1 MRQIRHSYFR
11 QQFQFLRRQY
21 LQEGDLSIQAVLSDE
36 LIQRAL
42 DSIDGC
48 WKDRIYTPMV
58 TLWVFLRQVISADHS
73 CRAAV
78 ARLIV
83 HRISQGLSACSART
97 GAYCQARKRLPE
109 EFFSSITRGVGEQLE
124 SQTRDEWLWN
134 GHHVFMFDGTTA
146 LMPDTPENREAYP
159 PPWNSKTDVVL
170 PLLRIGAVF
179 SLACGAMMDLA
190 VAKYAGKGQ
199 GEVTLLRQL
208 AKMFSKGDVLLADCL
223 MCNWRNIYELQERGV
238 HLVSRLN
245 KALRKADFRKGK
257 RLGKDDHIVEW
268 SKPHIR
274 GVGRQAQ
281 LAMPRKLAV
290 REARVRITQPG
301 FRTRVIIIVTTLLDP
316 QQLASPFGWL
326 LILPFVLTATS
337 LVLEPYI
344 GPEMFATH
352 VIRFWHG
359 FACFVCG
366 IILVSL
372 GEQFW
377 QGIRRICHVALPVA
391 LVLYL
396 LRMTEIGFESQP
408 VAMAM
413 RTTESACG
421 MLTVLGYGG
430 IFFNQ
435 PSRIFS
441 VLNRAVFAVYIV
453 HLPVQQIVAY
463 YLFRSEMNT
472 WLAFALHLLATLGI
486 SYLLYAMLLPI
497 RWLHPFFGIA
507 PVKAKHSGA
516 NPSAEKTPRQPSWP
530 SIAGRFATLYV
541 LSPLIVLAV
550 SIGVFASML
559 FNVAGT
565 LDGTDKAIEA
575 SVVRFRSE
583 IAMRSPDEN
592 YREAQGLFAS
602 LVQALESRNIDR
614 ARILIVEIELIDE
627 GLASNGES
635 ESEVEGIARDQAQQT
650 DEGDFESKQ
659 SDDEIR
665 AEVESRLADENRV
678 VLERLMT
685 ELNESIEKRNAPVAE
700 ELALKIRLILESFD

>member
-1 MRQIRHSYFR
+1 MNPWRIPVLFLIAGITAGYLLQNRPVGKLLTSRLMRLVPPLVFTSLFIAPVSPWLFEKFHGREPYYLPNPSHLWFVMNLTVYF
-11 QQFQFLRRQY
+11 
-21 LQEGDLSIQAVLSDE
+21 
-36 LIQRAL
+36 
-42 DSIDGC
+42 
-48 WKDRIYTPMV
+48 
-58 TLWVFLRQVISADHS
+58 VFA
-73 CRAAV
+73 
-78 ARLIV
+78 
-83 HRISQGLSACSART
+83 
-97 GAYCQARKRLPE
+97 
-109 EFFSSITRGVGEQLE
+109 
-124 SQTRDEWLWN
+124 
-134 GHHVFMFDGTTA
+134 
-146 LMPDTPENREAYP
+146 
-159 PPWNSKTDVVL
+159 L
-170 PLLRIGAVF
+170 PLFWYLKRHPDNLILRV
-179 SLACGAMMDLA
+179 
-190 VAKYAGKGQ
+190 
-199 GEVTLLRQL
+199 
-208 AKMFSKGDVLLADCL
+208 
-223 MCNWRNIYELQERGV
+223 WR
-238 HLVSRLN
+238 
-245 KALRKADFRKGK
+245 
-257 RLGKDDHIVEW
+257 
-268 SKPHIR
+268 
-274 GVGRQAQ
+274 
-281 LAMPRKLAV
+281 
-290 REARVRITQPG
+290 
-301 FRTRVIIIVTTLLDP
+301 
-316 QQLASPFGWL
+316 LASPFGWL

-421 MLTVLGYGG
+421 MLAVLGYGG

-575 SVVRFRSE
+575 SVGRFRSE

-592 YREAQGLFAS
+592 YHEAQGLFAS

-614 ARILIVEIELIDE
+614 ARILVVEIELIAE
-627 GLASNGES
+627 GLSGNGES
-635 ESEVEGIARDQAQQT
+635 ESEVEGVVRRIT
-650 DEGDFESKQ
+650 
-659 SDDEIR
+659 
-665 AEVESRLADENRV
+665 LNRQ
-678 VLERLMT
+678 MT
-685 ELNESIEKRNAPVAE
+685 EISNRKKPKMIFVLKSS
-700 ELALKIRLILESFD
+700 LARLTKTVLILEQHHHTAQ